1 MGEMQHG
8 HLEQVGY
15 DMYCR
20 LLDEVV
26 KEIRGEEI
34 PLEEKDVQI
43 DLNVSSYIPDDYI
56 SDSSQKIE
64 IYQDIAICKNEEDIS
79 VVIDSLKDRFGYI
92 PKEIN
97 NLLDISRI
105 KNLAKLKNVLK
116 IVQKGNNI
124 VYHFDKD
131 LFDIDITEKLILKYK
146 NRIKF
151 STSINP
157 YLTFSLNSGDVLE
170 EIKKFLE
177 VL

>member
-34 PLEEKDVQI
+34 PLEEKEVQI

-64 IYQDIAICKNEEDIS
+64 IYQDIADCKNEEDIQNI
-79 VVIDSLKDRFGYI
+79 IDEIIDRYGNM
-92 PKEIN
+92 PVEVE
-97 NLLDISRI
+97 NLIKIARI
-105 KNLAKLKNVLK
+105 KNLCKEKNVIK
-116 IVQKGNNI
+116 IQERPNGI
-124 VYHFDKD
+124 AF
-131 LFDIDITEKLILKYK
+131 
-146 NRIKF
+146 
-151 STSINP
+151 
-157 YLTFSLNSGDVLE
+157 TFSKIDRNKVADWI
-170 EIKKFLE
+170 EIYKTNIRYSETIKPMVTISEKKDAITVINEFLE
-177 VL
+177 KI

>member
-64 IYQDIAICKNEEDIS
+64 IYQDIAICKNEEDIN
-79 VVIDSLKDRFGYI
+79 VVIESLKDRFGYI
-92 PKEIN
+92 PKEID

-105 KNLAKLKNVLK
+105 KNLAKYKNVLK

-157 YLTFSLNSGDVLE
+157 YLTFTLNSGEVLE